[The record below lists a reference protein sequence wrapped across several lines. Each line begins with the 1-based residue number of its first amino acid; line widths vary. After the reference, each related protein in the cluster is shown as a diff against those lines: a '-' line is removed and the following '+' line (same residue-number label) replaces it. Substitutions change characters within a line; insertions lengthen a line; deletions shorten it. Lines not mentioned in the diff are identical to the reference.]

1 MSMQVST
8 YDSLVP
14 YPESATGYNLAL
26 SQNPI
31 VCDAAGIPKV
41 DTLDVT
47 LWRKTGKDSMEVAS
61 GTCLKV
67 LVNFPG
73 SSRAKVTTEGKI
85 TVSLVSSDTIPKYV
99 TSVKIEAGE
108 NNYDVHD
115 IADLTVPVNRDGA
128 EGKNGRLP
136 VPYGEYSSTVTY
148 TATDQIAPYVLYDG
162 QYYVMNKT
170 TSVKG
175 LNPQSDYAAN
185 GQNATWILLEQF
197 KAAFYEVIMAQLGLI
212 GKAVFYNEYMYSQ
225 YGKKGTSSVVNE
237 GNYDIPKDA
246 GGTFDP
252 NLLMN
257 FLTGYFKCNNAEIT
271 GKVNATSGTFRNVK
285 VLGSTCSPFCSP
297 GDSFDVDLTDNV
309 ALVSSLGGWMEVYS
323 LPWDVSQSGRKI
335 CITNYRWGSSIAQG
349 SAVISAPSGKYFFED
364 GISKDSITVNR
375 EVIELLG
382 YGTETT
388 FYGWIVLARNNL
400 MTNYGYGRRLNVLA
414 YGRTNNYSMNSS
426 YYKTFDGKTLSMSKS
441 SVGSYV
447 ITLPSNWFNSTNDIF
462 VQITPISQREQM
474 SITIQSKTQ
483 IALRFTYK
491 NLRSYN
497 VDWGLQYEMQTLGYD
512 TDFFF
517 MISNRNDFV

>member
-67 LVNFPG
+67 WVNFPG
-73 SSRAKVTTEGKI
+73 SSRAQVTTEGKI

-108 NNYDVHD
+108 SSYDVHD

-128 EGKNGRLP
+128 EGKSGRLP
-136 VPYGEYSSTVTY
+136 VPYGEYSPTVTY
-148 TATDQIAPYVLYDG
+148 TATDQIAPYVLYNG

-185 GQNATWILLEQF
+185 GQDATWILLEQF

-257 FLTGYFKCNNAEIT
+257 FLTGYFKCNNADIT
-271 GKVNATSGTFRNVK
+271 GHINATSGTFAGFVK
-285 VLGSTCSPFCSP
+285 IPFVGITEACSLVN
-297 GDSFDVDLTDNV
+297 GQYRLKDNYNLYNDTTAYDTTTLYLENNSKYNGV
-309 ALVSSLGGWMEVYS
+309 TLNLYTRERISKMD
-323 LPWDVSQSGRKI
+323 PTMMIR
-335 CITNYRWGSSIAQG
+335 GSSI
-349 SAVISAPSGKYFFED
+349 
-364 GISKDSITVNR
+364 
-375 EVIELLG
+375 
-382 YGTETT
+382 
-388 FYGWIVLARNNL
+388 
-400 MTNYGYGRRLNVLA
+400 
-414 YGRTNNYSMNSS
+414 
-426 YYKTFDGKTLSMSKS
+426 YYSKS
-441 SVGSYV
+441 KNSDGTFKPVSSIYSESGGYIQLVNIFGRWVVTIDAMADVS
-447 ITLPSNWFNSTNDIF
+447 FN
-462 VQITPISQREQM
+462 V
-474 SITIQSKTQ
+474 
-483 IALRFTYK
+483 
-491 NLRSYN
+491 
-497 VDWGLQYEMQTLGYD
+497 
-512 TDFFF
+512 
-517 MISNRNDFV
+517 

>member
-73 SSRAKVTTEGKI
+73 SSRAQVTTEGKI

-108 NNYDVHD
+108 SSYDVHD
-115 IADLTVPVNRDGA
+115 IVDLTVPVNRDGA
-128 EGKNGRLP
+128 EGKSGRLP
-136 VPYGEYSSTVTY
+136 VPYGEYSPTVTY
-148 TATDQIAPYVLYDG
+148 TATDQIAPYVLYNG

-185 GQNATWILLEQF
+185 GQDATWILLEQF

-225 YGKKGTSSVVNE
+225 YGKKGTSSVVGE

-257 FLTGYFKCNNAEIT
+257 FLTGYFKCNNADIT
-271 GKVNATSGTFRNVK
+271 GHINATSGTFAGFINI
-285 VLGSTCSPFCSP
+285 PFK
-297 GDSFDVDLTDNV
+297 G
-309 ALVSSLGGWMEVYS
+309 
-323 LPWDVSQSGRKI
+323 VSQYCSIDSKGRHHLADNFNLYNDI
-335 CITNYRWGSSIAQG
+335 YMGDCAIELDADD
-349 SAVISAPSGKYFFED
+349 KYD
-364 GISKDSITVNR
+364 GITLNIYSRPRISKMDSPLILVGNIYHPKSKDSNGLFDPVSSILSESGGFIQLLNIMGNWFVSIDAMA
-375 EVIELLG
+375 EV
-382 YGTETT
+382 T
-388 FYGWIVLARNNL
+388 F
-400 MTNYGYGRRLNVLA
+400 NVL
-414 YGRTNNYSMNSS
+414 
-426 YYKTFDGKTLSMSKS
+426 
-441 SVGSYV
+441 
-447 ITLPSNWFNSTNDIF
+447 
-462 VQITPISQREQM
+462 
-474 SITIQSKTQ
+474 
-483 IALRFTYK
+483 
-491 NLRSYN
+491 
-497 VDWGLQYEMQTLGYD
+497 
-512 TDFFF
+512 
-517 MISNRNDFV
+517 